1 MWLFCLRIN
10 SMQIAF
16 DNVFGA
22 KNTIIKIGVSY
33 WDVRNQVANDH
44 YEFSGW
50 KIKATVVFDVLKDEK
65 RKEAITKVFRDLK
78 ARNKVQMKYLKVKIT
93 GVWVSKTYRG
103 TSKLLLA
110 F

>member
-1 MWLFCLRIN
+1 
-10 SMQIAF
+10 MQIAF
-16 DNVFGA
+16 DNVFWA

-50 KIKATVVFDVLKDEK
+50 KKKATVVFDVLKDEK

-78 ARNKVQMKYLKVKIT
+78 ARNKVRMKYLKVKIT
-93 GVWVSKTYRG
+93 GISFSRSYRG
-103 TSKLLLA
+103 TSNFPVA

>member
-1 MWLFCLRIN
+1 
-10 SMQIAF
+10 MQIAF

-50 KIKATVVFDVLKDEK
+50 KKKATVVFDVLKDEK

-78 ARNKVQMKYLKVKIT
+78 ARNKVRMKYLKVKIT
-93 GVWVSKTYRG
+93 GISVSRSYRG
-103 TSKLLLA
+103 TSNFPVA